1 MLTAFAV
8 AYLLVLQSVLGAFA
22 SAAGPR
28 AVQLDAFGNVICTHE
43 GVSEQ
48 PGDPLQK
55 HMPTCCVLGC
65 NLAASPLAG
74 PPDAAALP
82 AVFVFESVS
91 FAVATVD
98 HLAFERSRSPL
109 NPRAPPASA

>member
-8 AYLLVLQSVLGAFA
+8 VWFLVLQSVLGAFA
-22 SAAGPR
+22 SAAGPQ
-28 AVQLDAFGNVICTHE
+28 AAQLDAFGNVICTHE

-65 NLAASPLAG
+65 NIAASVLSS
-74 PPDAAALP
+74 PPDASGLP
-82 AVFVFESVS
+82 LIVVFEAVS
-91 FAVATVD
+91 FAVPTGD
-98 HLAFERSRSPL
+98 HLAFERPRSPSI
-109 NPRAPPASA
+109 PRAPPAVA